1 MSNPFLVLNPEQLSQ
16 DYDLGK
22 EKLHVLANEFFDQ
35 DLKVWGENKE
45 KIIDAI
51 EVADEER
58 PNEKVIEES
67 IKPGNNFMVENMES
81 IQKYIINSKDGTRF
95 ISPYSG
101 EEVLTMPR
109 SPRIKK
115 KADSLIESIQSN
127 TLDWLWYD
135 VFQKNPGKIPIMKIG
150 SKTVIYNVEVLKLL
164 AKQEDS
170 LVLKCRVSDATTASD
185 THGLLSNIPCVQN
198 NQQVCI
204 KIQPRHKFTTYQVNT
219 EAGCLTDLWK
229 LKEEIH
235 GPFNNKPH
243 PFPIPF
249 TYTGLDFNGDI
260 RAYLMVT
267 DLFYKD
273 LNQIIMNTE
282 FSSYSMRWD
291 MVRGALIKVIDCID
305 LLHSYGYVHLDV
317 KPENAMYKSEGLT
330 DLVLIDFGTSKKIW
344 DVRKQTKDRHAFDE
358 MTKARGQEGTPLCM
372 DIRQHQTNTFHHD
385 FMYDLQAV
393 AWSIL
398 WLMNSDKGPISRILE
413 EVDAR
418 QDYKHDSN
426 GELYLPSVYKE
437 KIKFATDEHMEG
449 HNEIVRLL
457 VNYTMNP
464 KISREYKTVNY
475 ENCKKILSVQL

>member
-1 MSNPFLVLNPEQLSQ
+1 MSNPFLVVNPEQLSK
-16 DYDLGK
+16 DYDLDK
-22 EKLHVLANEFFDQ
+22 ERLHVLAKEFLDQ
-35 DLKVWGENKE
+35 DLQVWDKNKQE
-45 KIIDAI
+45 IINAV

-58 PNEKVIEES
+58 PDEKRIQES
-67 IKPGNNFMVENMES
+67 IKPGNKFTVEDT
-81 IQKYIINSKDGTRF
+81 QKLQNYIVNSKGATKF
-95 ISPYSG
+95 FSPNSG
-101 EEVLTMPR
+101 EEVWTMPR
-109 SPRIKK
+109 SPRSKK

-135 VFQKNPGKIPIMKIG
+135 VFQNNPGKIPIMQMG

-185 THGLLSNIPCVQN
+185 TRSNIPCVQN

-317 KPENAMYKSEGLT
+317 KPENVMYKSEGLT
-330 DLVLIDFGTSKKIW
+330 DLVLIDFGTSTKIW
-344 DVRKQTKDRHAFDE
+344 DVRKQTKNRYAFDE

-372 DIRQHQTNTFHHD
+372 DIRQHKANTFHHD

-413 EVDAR
+413 EVDGR

-426 GELYLPSVYKE
+426 GEIYLPSLYEE
-437 KIKFATDEHMEG
+437 KNKFVTDERMEG

-457 VNYTMNP
+457 VNYTMDP
-464 KISREYKTVNY
+464 EISREYEAINY
-475 ENCKKILSVQL
+475 ENCKKILSTQP